1 MTRILIVEDEQSFSE
16 PLSFLLGKEGYETE
30 VASDGLA
37 AIEKFNK
44 KGADLIGGGNNKVFD
59 VSFLQTIP
67 AGIFI
72 VDLNQ
77 KRTGISEV
85 NLRTID
91 PTLTNNVIIE
101 MSKIY
106 KNVKLLG
113 VESTGE
119 NDTFKTLKIN
129 YEMK

>member
-1 MTRILIVEDEQSFSE
+1 MTTIPSDQDIAILN
-16 PLSFLLGKEGYETE
+16 GKSAIADSDLAKIKSKYEE
-30 VASDGLA
+30 A
-37 AIEKFNK
+37 K
-44 KGADLIGGGNNKVFD
+44 KWAELIGGGNNKVFD
-59 VSFLQTIP
+59 VTFLQSIP

-77 KRTGISEV
+77 RRTGISEV
-85 NLRTID
+85 NLKTID
-91 PTLTNNVIIE
+91 PTLTNNVILE

>member
-1 MTRILIVEDEQSFSE
+1 VCS
-16 PLSFLLGKEGYETE
+16 
-30 VASDGLA
+30 SDL
-37 AIEKFNK
+37 E
-44 KGADLIGGGNNKVFD
+44 LIGGGNNKVFD
-59 VSFLQTIP
+59 VTFLQSIP

-77 KRTGISEV
+77 RRTGISEV
-85 NLRTID
+85 NLKTID
-91 PTLTNNVIIE
+91 PTLTNNVILE